1 MKLSRLLVVVISFLW
16 LSIFLAMLVINIQ
29 STRDYLVEQMQSH
42 AQDTATS
49 LGLSLSTSIEINDLA
64 AMNSMVDA
72 IFDRGY
78 YREITV
84 RDVSGGILLT
94 RTHTMWVKDV
104 PAWFTKS
111 LELVT
116 PQGKSLIMRGW
127 KQVGTVEIVSHPGY
141 AYKELWRVSLHAFW
155 WILGIG
161 TASFLLVML
170 VLRFALAPLAKMEA
184 QAIGISKR
192 QFGVLNDMPWAREL
206 RRVAEAM
213 NAMSTSVE
221 QMLDTQTALTEKMR
235 AKAYQDELTGLANRR
250 NFEERLNH
258 LISTPQEFSGGA
270 LLFVRLDGFKEYN
283 DKNGRAAG
291 DLLLQDAARRL
302 GDFSSGHERSVLTR
316 TDGAEFA
323 LLLPETTPD
332 EASALGNA
340 VISVLSRLQEQHGD
354 RHGIL
359 THIGIAYYQTGQSAE
374 DFLAAADTALRAA
387 QNETDNAYR
396 LHGSGDLTD
405 IKLLSATRWKD
416 VVESSLKTGDIV
428 VQYQPVMG
436 FHHKGELHF
445 EALVRI
451 PAKDGTL
458 MHANIFA
465 QTAKKLG
472 LTQDLDRLVVEKV
485 LKQMAEPGPQ
495 ATHKVAVNLFGSSV
509 QSANFIDWLCARLR
523 ENPEKTQRLIFETP
537 EYGLLDNIDALRNAI
552 HRLREAGAGFSLD
565 RFGHSAAFVGYLKKL
580 PLDYVKIDGSYTRHI
595 DRDDDKQFFVQAL
608 VGIVHGLGMGAIAK
622 YVETGEE
629 LEVLKKLR
637 VDGAQGFYIGK
648 PR

>member
-1 MKLSRLLVVVISFLW
+1 MRLSRLIITIISFLW
-16 LSIFLAMLVINIQ
+16 LATFFGILVINAQ
-29 STRDYLVEQMQSH
+29 STRNYLVEQMQSH

-49 LGLSLSTSIEINDLA
+49 LGLSLTTSIERNDLA
-64 AMNSMVDA
+64 TMNSMADA

-78 YREITV
+78 YREIVV
-84 RDVSGGILLT
+84 RNVTGDILLT
-94 RTHTMWVKDV
+94 RTQTTWVKDV
-104 PAWFTKS
+104 PAWFTKT
-111 LELVT
+111 LELDT
-116 PQGKSLIMRGW
+116 PRGKSLIMRGW
-127 KQVGTVEIVSHPGY
+127 KQFGTVEVVSHPGY
-141 AYKELWRVSLHAFW
+141 AYKELWRVSLRAFW

-161 TASFLLVML
+161 IASFLLVIFA
-170 VLRFALAPLAKMEA
+170 LRFALAPLAKMEA
-184 QAIGISKR
+184 QAVGISRR
-192 QFGVLNDMPWAREL
+192 QFSVLNEMPWAREL

-213 NAMSTSVE
+213 NAMSTAVE
-221 QMLDTQTALTEKMR
+221 RMLDAQTALTEKMR

-258 LISTPQEFSGGA
+258 LISTPEEFSGGT

-291 DLLLQDAARRL
+291 DLLLQDAARLL
-302 GDFSSGHERSVLTR
+302 GDFCSGHERGVPAR

-323 LLLPETTPD
+323 LLIPDTTPD
-332 EASALGNA
+332 ETSALGGA
-340 VISVLSRLQEQHGD
+340 VIRALSRLQEQSGD

-359 THIGIAYYQTGQSAE
+359 THIGIAYYQPGQSAE
-374 DFLAAADTALRAA
+374 ELLAAADTALRAA
-387 QNETDNAYR
+387 QNEASNAYR

-405 IKLLSATRWKD
+405 IKVLSATRWKD
-416 VVESSLKTGDIV
+416 VIESSLKTGDIV

-436 FHHKGELHF
+436 FHDKGELHF

-451 PAKDGTL
+451 ATKDGAL
-458 MHANIFA
+458 MHASVFT

-485 LKQMAEPGPQ
+485 LQQMAQSGPQ
-495 ATHKVAVNLFGSSV
+495 AAHKVAVNLFGSSV
-509 QSANFIDWLCARLR
+509 QNEGFVDWLCARLR
-523 ENPEKTQRLIFETP
+523 ENPEKTKRLIFEIA
-537 EYGLLDNIDALRNAI
+537 EYGLLDNIDALRTAI
-552 HRLREAGAGFSLD
+552 HRLRETGAGFAID
-565 RFGHSAAFVGYLKKL
+565 RFGHSAASVGYLKNL
-580 PLDYVKIDGSYTRHI
+580 PLDYIKIDGSYTRHI

-622 YVETGEE
+622 YVETREE

-637 VDGAQGFYIGK
+637 VDGVQGFYIGK